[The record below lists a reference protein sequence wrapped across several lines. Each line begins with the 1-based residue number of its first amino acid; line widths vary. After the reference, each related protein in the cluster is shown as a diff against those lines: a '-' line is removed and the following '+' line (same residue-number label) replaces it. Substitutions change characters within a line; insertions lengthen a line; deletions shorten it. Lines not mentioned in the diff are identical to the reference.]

1 MCFWQKDSSRNLL
14 KNALN
19 LTLQV
24 FFILR
29 KKNNQI
35 TFLHVYHHSTMLIN
49 WWLGVKFIAGGQCR
63 FLTVSEFWSNCQ
75 FPILDRKRALFNVH
89 FYRKFCSSSSAV
101 MYISL
106 KMIKVALCKRWDE
119 NFYFDCHYI
128 NFIFPFH
135 PFLYDHFFLSFTV
148 AIPLQPSS

>member
-63 FLTVSEFWSNCQ
+63 FLTVSEFWSNVNLR
-75 FPILDRKRALFNVH
+75 PEKGVFNVH
-89 FYRKFCSSSSAV
+89 FYRKFCKSSSEI
-101 MYISL
+101 MYISYN
-106 KMIKVALCKRWDE
+106 MIKVTQCKRK
-119 NFYFDCHYI
+119 NKNYILIVIMLTLFFHFIHFYTI
-128 NFIFPFH
+128 I
-135 PFLYDHFFLSFTV
+135 SFY
-148 AIPLQPSS
+148 PSP